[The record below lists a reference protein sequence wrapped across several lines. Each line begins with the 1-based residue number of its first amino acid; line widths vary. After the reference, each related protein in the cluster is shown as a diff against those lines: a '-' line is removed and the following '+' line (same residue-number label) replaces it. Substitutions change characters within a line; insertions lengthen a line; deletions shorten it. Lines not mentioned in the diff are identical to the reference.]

1 MTGVWLYYVPLVAA
15 VHCSPLL
22 PSDHTLLWCWEYLDS
37 PWKGEESLETSTRRD
52 EANRQPNK
60 LSCRFGTVP
69 TSKAA
74 QPPWQPAAIQAMMVI
89 EPRQLNWLR
98 HWRYLARRLGFQAQ
112 LGWIHSRQPQHQL
125 CWMPMHRLDCSCTPR
140 HSQLWSHL
148 RLGERGL
155 ASSRTQIVVYFHS
168 FMFKLSGLVNRT
180 SAVAEAIYVDVLSGT
195 CTVKYNDGTMYDYTN
210 VSRRALFN
218 VLNNE
223 NASLGFFINNS
234 LKFVDSKCARYGTA
248 KQWVSYAVW

>member
-1 MTGVWLYYVPLVAA
+1 MMVQLDTLSPIQ
-15 VHCSPLL
+15 PLL

-52 EANRQPNK
+52 ETNRQPNK

-74 QPPWQPAAIQAMMVI
+74 QPPWQPATIQAMMVI
-89 EPRQLNWLR
+89 EPWQLNWLR

-112 LGWIHSRQPQHQL
+112 LGWIHSRQPQYQL

-140 HSQLWSHL
+140 HSQLWTHL

-155 ASSRTQIVVYFHS
+155 TTSRSSIVHFTFIHYVRQTVRQHHGSSRS
-168 FMFKLSGLVNRT
+168 
-180 SAVAEAIYVDVLSGT
+180 
-195 CTVKYNDGTMYDYTN
+195 
-210 VSRRALFN
+210 
-218 VLNNE
+218 
-223 NASLGFFINNS
+223 
-234 LKFVDSKCARYGTA
+234 
-248 KQWVSYAVW
+248 QWLCWLHHC